1 MDSLGMY
8 EKHHKLIHLIYS
20 SRLKIQIL
28 LTLLGGNAPL
38 SRLRDVTGSTSQ
50 AVIPKIRTLESL
62 SLIESIDYEYRL
74 TPIGRIVAESIENY
88 IYLMG
93 GIDKHQTF
101 LATHDLS
108 DIPKEFLRRIGD
120 LQLAD
125 VKFDTTTDM
134 FFVYRHYLD
143 ILKDARYIHGIS
155 SAASPGLASFLAEKV
170 AQGVPVELVVSQEV
184 VAVLKEE
191 PYVSNLRQI
200 AGSGNFILW
209 ITGQSI
215 KIGLTITDK
224 YLSLSL
230 YKLGTNQYD
239 TSTDLFSD
247 DPTAV
252 AWGEGLFTYFRD
264 RSKKL
269 ELDRLV
275 SGT

>member
-1 MDSLGMY
+1 MDSLEMY

-28 LTLLGGNAPL
+28 LTLMGGNAPL

-120 LQLAD
+120 LQEAD
-125 VKFDTTTDM
+125 VKCDTTTDM

-143 ILKDARYIHGIS
+143 ILKDASFIHGIS

-184 VAVLKEE
+184 VAVLQQE

-209 ITGQSI
+209 VKDQPM
-215 KIGLTITDK
+215 KIGLTVTDK
-224 YLSLSL
+224 YLSLGL

-239 TSTDLFSD
+239 TSTDLFSN

-252 AWGEGLFTYFRD
+252 AWAEGLFSYFRE
-264 RSKKL
+264 RSQR
-269 ELDRLV
+269 LDLNQLLT
-275 SGT
+275 GI